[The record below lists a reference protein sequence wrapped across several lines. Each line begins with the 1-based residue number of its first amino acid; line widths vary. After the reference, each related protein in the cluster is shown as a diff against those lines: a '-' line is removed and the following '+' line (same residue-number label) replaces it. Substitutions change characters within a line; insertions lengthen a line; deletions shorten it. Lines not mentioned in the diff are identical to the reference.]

1 MHKTKSCR
9 PFSIQRHDGAGGFSQ
24 NRLGKLRRLREGSS
38 AYLRRPLDG
47 KWTAR
52 FRFVHLCTVWPL
64 CTGYDPL
71 THDPSPIRQF
81 FEALYGHTGRTPI
94 GPALQSS
101 FLCNRNKMK
110 LLKVPN
116 FLKKIIDILYYL
128 LYQYFKIY
136 QN

>member
-1 MHKTKSCR
+1 MIRVGSEEPYGSGFVHALRAGIVSSAQGPLRAQMHKTKFGR

-52 FRFVHLCTVWPL
+52 FRFVHLCTAWPL

-71 THDPSPIRQF
+71 RATMRCVGVC
-81 FEALYGHTGRTPI
+81 LYG
-94 GPALQSS
+94 LW
-101 FLCNRNKMK
+101 LM
-110 LLKVPN
+110 
-116 FLKKIIDILYYL
+116 
-128 LYQYFKIY
+128 
-136 QN
+136 